1 MQMDESLDT
10 ALGRAGQTEA
20 NRRAVVALIEGTK
33 VRWWGGNINQWTPDV
48 TQLSSQASLDAYQN
62 LVKEF
67 KAGRKQVAHAVM
79 IYKNGTFASVMLGV
93 RTKSET
99 DEYLTEAMGIV
110 QARNPQSAQSWL
122 KV

>member
-1 MQMDESLDT
+1 MQIDESLDT

-20 NRRAVVALIEGTK
+20 NRRAVVAIIDGAN
-33 VRWWGGNINQWTPDV
+33 VRWWGGNINQWSPDV
-48 TQLSSQASLDAYQN
+48 TQLSSQASLNAYQN
-62 LVKEF
+62 LVKTF
-67 KAGRKQVAHAVM
+67 KAGRKPVAHAVM

-93 RTKSET
+93 RTKAET

-110 QARNPQSAQSWL
+110 QSRSPQSAQSWL